1 MPNIA
6 TSGFALGLGAWLA
19 TVPADAGRRTPAPV
33 RVVTTLT
40 TYASIARDIAGDRAD
55 VVSIGE
61 GDENPHFVQP
71 RPSFV
76 LTLRRADLFVTTGL
90 DLELWVPALL
100 DKASNPK
107 LVGGAPGL
115 VTAYNGIEL
124 MEVPET
130 FSRTQGDIHVYGNP
144 HLWTD
149 PANAIIIGRNILTGL
164 KRVSPE
170 SADYFEQRFIAWRT
184 AVLRAYVGDEVLQ
197 LLGAD
202 AIERLGEQG
211 KLFDFLMTQTYQG
224 HPLITRAGGWLKEGE
239 ILRGQKMVC
248 YHKEWVYFTR
258 AFGVPCVEFIEPKPG
273 IPPTPR
279 HVAAVIDLMKREN
292 IKVLFSTNYYD
303 RGQVETVAARTN
315 ATAVIVP
322 SNVGGAPG
330 TGTYVDLVSTWVREL
345 AIAFRG
351 RTSAHP

>member
-1 MPNIA
+1 MA
-6 TSGFALGLGAWLA
+6 TIPTTSFVAALAAWLTA
-19 TVPADAGRRTPAPV
+19 TLPDPV

-40 TYASIARDIAGDRAD
+40 TYAEIAREIAGEKAD
-55 VVSIGE
+55 VASIGE

-107 LVGGAPGL
+107 LVGGASGL

-149 PANAIIIGRNILTGL
+149 PANAIIVGRNILLGL

-170 SADYFEQRFIAWRT
+170 NSAYFDERFDAWRT
-184 AVLRAYVGDEVLQ
+184 TVLRAYVGDEILR

-211 KLFDFLMTQTYQG
+211 KLFEFLMTQKFQG
-224 HPLITRAGGWLKEGE
+224 QPLINRAGGWLKEGE
-239 ILRGQKMVC
+239 VFRGQQMVC
-248 YHKEWVYFTR
+248 YHKEWVYFSR

-273 IPPTPR
+273 IPPTPK
-279 HVAAVIDLMKREN
+279 HVAEVIDLMKREN

-303 RGQVETVAARTN
+303 RNQVQSVAARTN

-330 TGTYVDLVSTWVREL
+330 TDTYLDLVSTWVREL
-345 AIAFRG
+345 AVAFRG
-351 RTSAHP
+351 RSSAHP